1 MLRRYS
7 LQTSTYPCCLVCTC
21 FLGGRITPG
30 PNGLRLLSAFP
41 PGRRDGRKRPFV
53 RPVNRTAER
62 RWKAA
67 PILPSSPR
75 RPIHNVRGLIKYS
88 SGKIVDYAAVAT
100 IAVAVLPP
108 PPPTPPLAP
117 SLLQW
122 KESCL
127 SHSLIHS
134 RESKERRC
142 VTTGDGNKGAW
153 AQKEHPNSKM
163 ETPNFSMT
171 STESDPY
178 SKFRKFLLP
187 LRVAGRN
194 FCDCL
199 GHLPA
204 RNGR

>member
-1 MLRRYS
+1 MMIMLRRYR
-7 LQTSTYPCCLVCTC
+7 QVHTYPCCLVCTC
-21 FLGGRITPG
+21 SLGCRITPG

-41 PGRRDGRKRPFV
+41 PGVRDGRKRPFV

-67 PILPSSPR
+67 PILPPSPR
-75 RPIHNVRGLIKYS
+75 RPIHNLHLRGLIKYS

-100 IAVAVLPP
+100 IAVAVLLPRS
-108 PPPTPPLAP
+108 LAL

-142 VTTGDGNKGAW
+142 VTRRGTKGR
-153 AQKEHPNSKM
+153 
-163 ETPNFSMT
+163 
-171 STESDPY
+171 
-178 SKFRKFLLP
+178 RKKNTR
-187 LRVAGRN
+187 LRRW
-194 FCDCL
+194 
-199 GHLPA
+199 
-204 RNGR
+204 